1 MIKTMIR
8 NNSVIEKLREI
19 EIYKSFDTEGD
30 AKLYASV
37 VYDMF
42 KDDFVDFGYEIEKY
56 PTIVIEGPHIGERG
70 VCYHIKFNFKGRW

>member
-1 MIKTMIR
+1 MLKMIR
-8 NNSVIEKLREI
+8 NNSMIEKLREI
-19 EIYKSFDTEGD
+19 EWSKSFDTEED

-42 KDDFVDFGYEIEKY
+42 KDDFVDFGYEIEKH

-70 VCYHIKFNFKGRW
+70 VCYHIKFYFRGM